1 MTSPLF
7 SGPGAG
13 RRGLTAGP
21 SRRALLKT
29 AGKATAVLAAAAL
42 SLTACSTGPAG
53 PAGPAGSATAG
64 SSAASASTSPQFP
77 VTIKHVFGE
86 TTIKEQP
93 KRVVT
98 VSWVNDDVA
107 IALGVV
113 PVGVPK
119 NEWGGNDKGST
130 PWKDAA
136 LEKLGAGFG
145 SAKAP
150 VQFSEAD
157 GINFT
162 EIAKLNP
169 DVILGAYSGLTEEDY
184 KKLSEIAPVVAHP
197 ELAYGTPW
205 QESTT
210 IIGKALGKEAEAAK
224 LVSDTE
230 AAIKDKVSKYPQ
242 IAGKSFIYGNLEPD
256 KSDGVNVYT
265 ANDNRPRFLT
275 EIGMKLASVV
285 EDNSKGSKEFFIP
298 WSAEKANE
306 LKSDVF
312 VTWVPDAAT
321 TGSIKADPLLG
332 QIPAIKSGALVADS
346 DNTLTLS
353 ISASSPLSLP
363 WSLDTFLPQLASA
376 ADKVT
381 ATVK

>member
-1 MTSPLF
+1 MASLLP
-7 SGPGAG
+7 
-13 RRGLTAGP
+13 
-21 SRRALLKT
+21 RRALLKT
-29 AGKATAVLAAAAL
+29 AGTATAALAAVAL
-42 SLTACSTGPAG
+42 TLTGCSTGPSTSA
-53 PAGPAGSATAG
+53 PASEQ
-64 SSAASASTSPQFP
+64 AASTAFP
-77 VTIKHVFGE
+77 VTIKNVFGE

-119 NEWGGNDKGST
+119 NEWGNNEQGST

-145 SAKAP
+145 TDKAP

-162 EIAKLNP
+162 EIAKLSP
-169 DVILGAYSGLTEEDY
+169 DVILAAYSGLEEADY
-184 KKLSEIAPVVAHP
+184 KKLSEIAPVVAQP

-210 IIGKALGKEAEAAK
+210 LIGKALGKEAEAKK
-224 LVSDTE
+224 LIEDTE
-230 AAIKDKVSKYPQ
+230 ATIKDKVSKFPQ
-242 IAGKSFIYGNLEPD
+242 IKDKTFIYGNLEPA
-256 KSDGVNVYT
+256 KGDGANVYT
-265 ANDNRPRFLT
+265 AIDNRPRFLS
-275 EIGMKLASVV
+275 EIGMKLAPVV
-285 EDNSKGSKEFFIP
+285 EQNTKSTTEFFIP

-306 LKSDVF
+306 LESDIF
-312 VTWVPDAAT
+312 VTWVPDAT
-321 TGSIKADPLLG
+321 TADAIKADPLLG
-332 QIPAIKSGALVADS
+332 QIPAIKKGALVADS

-363 WSLDTFLPQLASA
+363 WALDTFLPQLGKA
-376 ADKVT
+376 ADAAGK
-381 ATVK
+381 

>member
-1 MTSPLF
+1 MTSPHF
-7 SGPGAG
+7 SGPTAT
-13 RRGLTAGP
+13 RRTLFK
-21 SRRALLKT
+21 S

-42 SLTACSTGPAG
+42 TLSACATGPA
-53 PAGPAGSATAG
+53 
-64 SSAASASTSPQFP
+64 ASTSDAGASTTSSAQFP

-93 KRVVT
+93 TRVAT

-119 NEWGGNDKGST
+119 NEWGGNEQGST

-136 LEKLGAGFG
+136 LTELGAGFG
-145 SAKAP
+145 SEKAP
-150 VQFSEAD
+150 VQYSEAD

-162 EIAKLNP
+162 EIAKLTP
-169 DVILGAYSGLTEEDY
+169 DVILAAYSGLTEEDY

-197 ELAYGTPW
+197 EVAYGTSW
-205 QESTT
+205 QDSTA
-210 IIGKALGKEAEAAK
+210 IIGRALGKDAEAAK

-230 AAIKDKVSKYPQ
+230 ATIKDKVSKYPQ
-242 IAGKSFIYGNLEPD
+242 IAGKSFIYGNLEPA
-256 KSDGVNVYT
+256 SADGVNVYT
-265 ANDNRPRFLT
+265 ANDNRPRFLSG
-275 EIGMKLASVV
+275 IGMQPASVV
-285 EDNSKGSKEFFIP
+285 EENSKGSKEFFIK
-298 WSAEKANE
+298 WSAENANE
-306 LKSDVF
+306 LDSDIF

-321 TGSIKADPLLG
+321 ADSIKADPLLG
-332 QIPAIKSGALVADS
+332 QIPAIRNGALVADS

-376 ADKVT
+376 ADKI
-381 ATVK
+381 AAAVK

>member
-1 MTSPLF
+1 MTSRLF
-7 SGPGAG
+7 SGPSAT
-13 RRGLTAGP
+13 RRTLFK
-21 SRRALLKT
+21 S

-42 SLTACSTGPAG
+42 TLSACSTGPASSTSD
-53 PAGPAGSATAG
+53 AGTSG
-64 SSAASASTSPQFP
+64 SSSPQFP
-77 VTIKHVFGE
+77 VTLKHVFGE
-86 TTIKEQP
+86 TTIKAQP

-107 IALGVV
+107 LALGVV

-119 NEWGGNDKGST
+119 NEWGGNEQGST

-136 LEKLGAGFG
+136 LKELGAGFG
-145 SAKAP
+145 SDKAP

-162 EIAKLNP
+162 EIAKLTP
-169 DVILGAYSGLTEEDY
+169 DVILAAYSGLTEEDY
-184 KKLSEIAPVVAHP
+184 RKLSEIAPVVAHP
-197 ELAYGTPW
+197 ELAYGTSW
-205 QESTT
+205 QDSTS
-210 IIGKALGKEAEAAK
+210 IIGKALGKDAEATK
-224 LVSDTE
+224 LISDTE
-230 AAIKDKVSKYPQ
+230 ATIKEKVSKYPQ
-242 IAGKSFIYGNLEPD
+242 IAGKSFIYGNLEPA
-256 KSDGVNVYT
+256 SADGVNVYT
-265 ANDNRPRFLT
+265 ANDNRPRFLS

-306 LKSDVF
+306 LKSDIF

-321 TGSIKADPLLG
+321 AGSIKADPLLG
-332 QIPAIKSGALVADS
+332 QIPAIQKGALVADS

-363 WSLDTFLPQLASA
+363 WSLDTFLPQLARA
-376 ADKVT
+376 AD
-381 ATVK
+381 TVK

>member
-7 SGPGAG
+7 PGRSAVPGGSAAAG
-13 RRGLTAGP
+13 TTRR
-21 SRRALLKT
+21 SLLKT

-42 SLTACSTGPAG
+42 SLTACSTGPA
-53 PAGPAGSATAG
+53 STA
-64 SSAASASTSPQFP
+64 SETSAASSASAQFP

-119 NEWGGNDKGST
+119 NEWGGNEQGST

-136 LEKLGAGFG
+136 LKKLGAGFG
-145 SAKAP
+145 SDKAP

-162 EIAKLNP
+162 EIAKLAP
-169 DVILGAYSGLTEEDY
+169 DVILAAYSGLTEEDY
-184 KKLSEIAPVVAHP
+184 KKLNEIAPVVAHP
-197 ELAYGTPW
+197 EVAYGTSW
-205 QESTT
+205 QDSTS
-210 IIGKALGKEAEAAK
+210 IIGKALGKEAEATK
-224 LVSDTE
+224 LIADTE
-230 AAIKDKVSKYPQ
+230 ATIKDKVSKYPQ
-242 IAGKSFIYGNLEPD
+242 IEGKSFIYGNLEPA
-256 KSDGVNVYT
+256 SAEGVNVYT
-265 ANDNRPRFLT
+265 ANDNRPRFLS

-306 LKSDVF
+306 LESDIF

-321 TGSIKADPLLG
+321 TDSIKSDPLLG
-332 QIPAIKSGALVADS
+332 QIPAIRTGALVADS

-363 WSLDTFLPQLASA
+363 WSLDTFLPQLATA

-381 ATVK
+381 AAK

>member
-7 SGPGAG
+7 P
-13 RRGLTAGP
+13 GP
-21 SRRALLKT
+21 SATRRTLFKT

-42 SLTACSTGPAG
+42 SLSACSTGPA
-53 PAGPAGSATAG
+53 STT
-64 SSAASASTSPQFP
+64 SDASTSSSSSAQFP

-107 IALGVV
+107 LALGVV

-136 LEKLGAGFG
+136 LEKLGAGLG
-145 SAKAP
+145 TDKAP

-162 EIAKLNP
+162 EIAKLTP
-169 DVILGAYSGLTEEDY
+169 DVILAAYSGLTEEDY

-197 ELAYGTPW
+197 EIAYGTSW
-205 QESTT
+205 QDSTA
-210 IIGKALGKEAEAAK
+210 IIGKALGKEAEATK

-230 AAIKDKVSKYPQ
+230 ATIKDKVSKYPQ
-242 IAGKSFIYGNLEPD
+242 IAGKTFIYGNLEPA
-256 KSDGVNVYT
+256 SADGVNVYT

-285 EDNSKGSKEFFIP
+285 EENIEGFQGILHP
-298 WSAEKANE
+298 
-306 LKSDVF
+306 V
-312 VTWVPDAAT
+312 VR
-321 TGSIKADPLLG
+321 
-332 QIPAIKSGALVADS
+332 
-346 DNTLTLS
+346 
-353 ISASSPLSLP
+353 
-363 WSLDTFLPQLASA
+363 
-376 ADKVT
+376 
-381 ATVK
+381 

>member
-1 MTSPLF
+1 MPLPA
-7 SGPGAG
+7 PGRTVP
-13 RRGLTAGP
+13 RRRFL
-21 SRRALLKT
+21 RAT
-29 AGKATAVLAAAAL
+29 GQATAALAAVAL
-42 SLTACSTGPAG
+42 SLTACSTGPANSTAADA
-53 PAGPAGSATAG
+53 PSQSA
-64 SSAASASTSPQFP
+64 SSAFP

-93 KRVVT
+93 TRVVT

-107 IALGVV
+107 LALGVV

-119 NEWGGNDKGST
+119 NEWGGNDQGST

-136 LEKLGAGFG
+136 LQKLGAGFG
-145 SAKAP
+145 SDKAP

-157 GINFT
+157 GVNFT

-197 ELAYGTPW
+197 EIAYGTSW
-205 QESTT
+205 QDSTA
-210 IIGKALGKEAEAAK
+210 IIGKALGKDAEATK
-224 LVSDTE
+224 LVADTE
-230 AAIKDKVSKYPQ
+230 ATIKEKVSEYPQ
-242 IAGKSFIYGNLEPD
+242 IAGKSFIYGNLEPA
-256 KSDGVNVYT
+256 SPDGVNVYT
-265 ANDNRPRFLT
+265 ANDNRPRFLS
-275 EIGMKLASVV
+275 EIGMKLAPVV

-306 LKSDVF
+306 LESDIF

-321 TGSIKADPLLG
+321 TDSIKADPLLG
-332 QIPAIKSGALVADS
+332 QIPAIKKGTLVADS

-363 WSLDTFLPQLASA
+363 WSLDTFLPQLATA
-376 ADKVT
+376 ADNVT
-381 ATVK
+381 AAVK

>member
-7 SGPGAG
+7 PGPN
-13 RRGLTAGP
+13 T
-21 SRRALLKT
+21 SRRTLFKS

-42 SLTACSTGPAG
+42 TLSACSTGPATS
-53 PAGPAGSATAG
+53 GSDSTVSSS
-64 SSAASASTSPQFP
+64 SSAQFP
-77 VTIKHVFGE
+77 VTIEHVYGR
-86 TTIKEQP
+86 TTIEKQP
-93 KRVVT
+93 TRVAT

-119 NEWGGNDKGST
+119 NEWGGNDQGST

-136 LEKLGAGFG
+136 LKDLGAGFG
-145 SAKAP
+145 TDKAP
-150 VQFSEAD
+150 VQYSEAD

-162 EIAKLNP
+162 EIAKLTP
-169 DVILGAYSGLTEEDY
+169 DVILAAYSGLTEEDY

-197 ELAYGTPW
+197 ELAYGTSW
-205 QESTT
+205 QDSTS

-230 AAIKDKVSKYPQ
+230 ATIKDKVAKYPQ
-242 IAGKSFIYGNLEPD
+242 IQGKTFIYGNLEPA
-256 KSDGVNVYT
+256 SADGVNVYT
-265 ANDNRPRFLT
+265 AIDNRPRFLS
-275 EIGMKLASVV
+275 EIGMKLAPVV
-285 EDNSKGSKEFFIP
+285 EQNTKTSTDFFIP

-306 LKSDVF
+306 LSSDIF

-321 TGSIKADPLLG
+321 TESIKSDPLLG
-332 QIPAIKSGALVADS
+332 QIPAIQKGALVADS

-363 WSLDTFLPQLASA
+363 WSLDTFLPQLATA
-376 ADKVT
+376 AD
-381 ATVK
+381 AVK

>member
-1 MTSPLF
+1 MKSPLF
-7 SGPGAG
+7 SGPSAT
-13 RRGLTAGP
+13 RRT
-21 SRRALLKT
+21 LLKS

-42 SLTACSTGPAG
+42 TLSACSTGPA
-53 PAGPAGSATAG
+53 
-64 SSAASASTSPQFP
+64 SSTSDASTSSSSSSQFP

-86 TTIKEQP
+86 TTVKEQP

-119 NEWGGNDKGST
+119 NEWGGNEQGST

-136 LEKLGAGFG
+136 LKELGAGFG
-145 SAKAP
+145 SDKAP

-157 GINFT
+157 GVNFT
-162 EIAKLNP
+162 EIAKLTP
-169 DVILGAYSGLTEEDY
+169 DVILAAYSGLTEEDY

-197 ELAYGTPW
+197 EIAYGTSW
-205 QESTT
+205 QDSTS
-210 IIGKALGKEAEAAK
+210 IIGKALGKEAEATK
-224 LVSDTE
+224 LISDTE
-230 AAIKDKVSKYPQ
+230 ATIKDKVSKYPQ
-242 IAGKSFIYGNLEPD
+242 IEGKSFIYGNLEPA
-256 KSDGVNVYT
+256 SADGVNVYT
-265 ANDNRPRFLT
+265 ANDNRPRFLS

-285 EDNSKGSKEFFIP
+285 EDNSKDSKAFFVP

-306 LKSDVF
+306 LESDIF

-321 TGSIKADPLLG
+321 TDSIKADPLLG
-332 QIPAIKSGALVADS
+332 QIPAIQKGALVADS

-363 WSLDTFLPQLASA
+363 WSLDKFLPQLASA
-376 ADKVT
+376 AD
-381 ATVK
+381 AVK

>member
-7 SGPGAG
+7 SGPSAT
-13 RRGLTAGP
+13 RRTLFK
-21 SRRALLKT
+21 S

-42 SLTACSTGPAG
+42 TLSACSTGPASSTTD
-53 PAGPAGSATAG
+53 AGA
-64 SSAASASTSPQFP
+64 SSSSSSQFP
-77 VTIKHVFGE
+77 VTIEHVYGE
-86 TTIKEQP
+86 TVIEEQP
-93 KRVVT
+93 TRVAT

-119 NEWGGNDKGST
+119 NEWGGNEQGST

-136 LEKLGAGFG
+136 LEELGAGFG
-145 SAKAP
+145 SDKAP
-150 VQFSEAD
+150 VQYSEAD

-162 EIAKLNP
+162 EIAKLTP
-169 DVILGAYSGLTEEDY
+169 DVILAAYSGLTEEDY

-197 ELAYGTPW
+197 ELAYGTSW
-205 QESTT
+205 QDSTS
-210 IIGKALGKEAEAAK
+210 IIGKALGKDAEAAK

-230 AAIKDKVSKYPQ
+230 ATIKEKVAEYPQ
-242 IAGKSFIYGNLEPD
+242 ITGKSFIYGNLEPA
-256 KSDGVNVYT
+256 SAEGVNVYT
-265 ANDNRPRFLT
+265 ANYNRPRFLS
-275 EIGMKLASVV
+275 EIGMQLAPVV
-285 EDNSKGSKEFFIP
+285 EENSKGSKEFFIP

-306 LKSDVF
+306 LESDIF

-321 TGSIKADPLLG
+321 TESIKSDPLLG
-332 QIPAIKSGALVADS
+332 QIPAIKNGALVADS

-363 WSLDTFLPQLASA
+363 WSLDTFLPQLAGA
-376 ADKVT
+376 AD
-381 ATVK
+381 AVK